1 LQKFI
6 ERQNKFQTNKESR
19 IQEIEKNLY
28 EEKYDFVPK
37 INKIIKCKS
46 QKNIMDKNKNDYKII
61 KHLMDSQFDELKE

>member
-1 LQKFI
+1 MQKFI